1 MSSAEGAITMQ
12 AKLSCVHFIREI
24 RAEQGGV
31 VQAVIDL
38 CDAVA
43 AAGHAVTVVTCDAT
57 DAPQR
62 WLDQRAAAPQ
72 IVLAD
77 RSALRSRLLSRSGLE
92 TCREAIRQADLVHLH
107 TPWEPSHLQLA
118 RLLHAESTPYLV
130 TVHGMLDDWCM
141 AQKSIKKRAFL
152 ALGGKRFLEAAGC
165 VHFTAAAERAQAL
178 QWIPAA
184 ADRSAVVPLVV
195 DLSAFAQA
203 IPAAM
208 GHAPERGSRPEP
220 SKILFL
226 SRLHPKKGV
235 ELLLSA
241 AAQLRSEG
249 LAFRLLIAGPGE
261 PGYRAGL
268 EQQARAERI
277 DDRTEWLGMVRG
289 PAKPAL
295 YASAD
300 VFVLP
305 TFQENFGLVL
315 AEAMASATPVVTTRG
330 TDIWQELQE
339 AGALIADRS
348 PAALATAIRQVL
360 ADPAA
365 ARKRAAQG
373 REYVQRWLDK
383 DRVVEQYE
391 KLYRT
396 VAQRANDQGAR
407 LNAAV

>member
-1 MSSAEGAITMQ
+1 MP

-31 VQAVIDL
+31 VQAVVDL

-43 AAGHAVTVVTCDAT
+43 AAGHDVTVLTCDAA
-57 DAPQR
+57 DAPRQ
-62 WLDQRAAAPQ
+62 WLDHQPGTPQ
-72 IVLAD
+72 TALVG
-77 RSALRSRLLSRSGLE
+77 RSAFRTRLLSRCGLRK
-92 TCREAIRQADLVHLH
+92 CREVIRQADLVHLH

-118 RLLHAESTPYLV
+118 HLLHAKPTPYIV
-130 TVHGMLDDWCM
+130 TIHGMLDDWCM

-152 ALGGKRFLEAAGC
+152 AMGGKRFLESASC

-178 QWIPAA
+178 RWIPAA
-184 ADRSAVVPLVV
+184 ADRAAVVPLVV
-195 DLSAFAQA
+195 DLSAFTQA
-203 IPAAM
+203 LPSAAD
-208 GHAPERGSRPEP
+208 HAPVPESRPAP
-220 SKILFL
+220 IKILFL

-241 AAQLRSEG
+241 AAQLRCEG
-249 LAFRLLIAGPGE
+249 LAFRLQIAGPGE

-277 DDRTEWLGMVRG
+277 DDCTEWLGMVRG
-289 PAKPAL
+289 PAKLAL

-315 AEAMASATPVVTTRG
+315 AEAMAAATPVVTTRG

-348 PAALATAIRQVL
+348 PEALATAIRQVL
-360 ADPAA
+360 ADPVAA
-365 ARKRAAQG
+365 KRRGAQG
-373 REYVQRWLDK
+373 REYVHRWLGK

-391 KLYRT
+391 ALYRA
-396 VAQRANDQGAR
+396 VAQGHTIEMPT
-407 LNAAV
+407 